1 MRVFAA
7 DSDEDTLG
15 SSGARLLQ
23 RREDMRALPS
33 DIAVMRCCTTSITSW
48 AKASR
53 VQTFLATTGTSSG
66 LQCHLRRFSS
76 SSGGGWLRRVLSSGE
91 DEDDDEEQEVVEDVD
106 KEDEEEEDEN
116 DEEEEGEWRAYCACD
131 SCGTWC
137 RHVPQM
143 LRHIRWRYER

>member
-91 DEDDDEEQEVVEDVD
+91 DEDDDEDDDEELDEEQKVEDVD

-116 DEEEEGEWRAYCACD
+116 DEEEDENDEEKEGE
-131 SCGTWC
+131 GM
-137 RHVPQM
+137 HL
-143 LRHIRWRYER
+143 LRL